1 MIPPRECNEIM
12 RIRSMT
18 GYGRGEATGEGRNW
32 VAEVR
37 KHCNDNKDKYSVKK

>member
-1 MIPPRECNEIM
+1 MDAQNAAK
-12 RIRSMT
+12 
-18 GYGRGEATGEGRNW
+18 GYGVMVAGKVWHWYENW